1 MTTILIVD
9 DSHTTQHIV
18 RRVLQ
23 YEGYDVLTASNG
35 HSALTCLAKQQP
47 DLLIVD
53 LRMPEMDGITLIR
66 TLRSKTDYAQ
76 TPIIVLTAS
85 PLQRDYTI
93 VQELAVNAFLTKPV
107 SSQQLIA
114 TIHRILSQLAPTS
127 A

>member
-9 DSHTTQHIV
+9 DSHTTQRVV

-23 YEGYDVLTASNG
+23 HEGYNVLTASNG
-35 HSALTCLAKQQP
+35 HSALTCLAEHQL

-66 TLRSKTDYAQ
+66 TLRSTPSYAQ
-76 TPIIVLTAS
+76 IPIIVLTAS
-85 PLQRDYTI
+85 PLQRDYAI
-93 VQELAVNAFLTKPV
+93 VQKLNVNTFLTKPA